1 MKKKISDFLQALN
14 SKGTQFNQARH
25 QLLKKERIK
34 QIEKLVP
41 SIFSE
46 HRVYIRLFKIV
57 IFFVFAGVLLI
68 PLLCIYVFIC
78 CLAVI

>member
-1 MKKKISDFLQALN
+1 MKKKKISDFLQALN
-14 SKGTQFNQARH
+14 SKGTQFNQVRH

-46 HRVYIRLFKIV
+46 HRVYIRLFKIF
-57 IFFVFAGVLLI
+57 IFCFCRCSPHPALMYICVYLLFARL
-68 PLLCIYVFIC
+68 
-78 CLAVI
+78 

>member
-57 IFFVFAGVLLI
+57 IFLFLQVFSSSRSYVYMCLFVVWL
-68 PLLCIYVFIC
+68 
-78 CLAVI
+78 